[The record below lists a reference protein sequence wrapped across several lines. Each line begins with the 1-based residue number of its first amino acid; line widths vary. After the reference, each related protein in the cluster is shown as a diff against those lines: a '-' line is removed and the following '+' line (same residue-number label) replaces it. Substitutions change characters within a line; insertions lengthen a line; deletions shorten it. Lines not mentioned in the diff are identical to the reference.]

1 MKDRTAP
8 FSCLCGGTRLIQTDS
23 ERELQTDRQTD
34 SKVGMMM
41 LEGQKLTLI
50 VHLQADKIDIGRQ
63 RATEPQ
69 TERQTDRQQGGHYDA

>member
-1 MKDRTAP
+1 MKDRNSP
-8 FSCLCGGTRLIQTDS
+8 LSYLCGWTRLIQTDS

-50 VHLQADKIDIGRQ
+50 VHL
-63 RATEPQ
+63 
-69 TERQTDRQQGGHYDA
+69 